1 LVSKIKIIYDLLC
14 WIQKKLKKDI
24 ETEARTEPVGNYQIF
39 KEEELRSASN
49 QEMDTPG
56 EIDGYR
62 LFQRSLDH
70 SYPQLQ

>member
-1 LVSKIKIIYDLLC
+1 MLC

-24 ETEARTEPVGNYQIF
+24 ETEARTEPVGNYQIV

-56 EIDGYR
+56 EIDGYI

>member
-1 LVSKIKIIYDLLC
+1 MICSARYRT
-14 WIQKKLKKDI
+14 KKDI
-24 ETEARTEPVGNYQIF
+24 ETEARTEPVGNYQIV